1 MSLRKVIS
9 QYSFYLE
16 IILILEYFIRN
27 VIVDVADP
35 GRKKFKSTCV
45 YQLHSQQTDY
55 SVLNFDKVISYYY
68 CTTLYY
74 LIFTFYFF

>member
-1 MSLRKVIS
+1 MKQAAQCL
-9 QYSFYLE
+9 LE
-16 IILILEYFIRN
+16 RN

-55 SVLNFDKVISYYY
+55 SVLNFDKIYGVSCSDNPTQLSIQ
-68 CTTLYY
+68 
-74 LIFTFYFF
+74 IV